1 MLSAIVKYTP
11 DETRNNLFTFGETE
25 VIPRKASVR
34 SLGSRKNRLLEGL
47 YVLSGQGRGVL
58 DFSKELC
65 FRRFLSHRIK
75 FQFNIAQVLFA
86 ASPAKL
92 GLSLNLS
99 FATLFCLFPEK
110 SGEIKP
116 IPKA

>member
-1 MLSAIVKYTP
+1 M
-11 DETRNNLFTFGETE
+11 
-25 VIPRKASVR
+25 R

-47 YVLSGQGRGVL
+47 YVLSGQGLGGGGGGGGV
-58 DFSKELC
+58 FKELC
-65 FRRFLSHRIK
+65 FRRFLSHRLK

-92 GLSLNLS
+92 GLSLNPS

-116 IPKA
+116 TPKA